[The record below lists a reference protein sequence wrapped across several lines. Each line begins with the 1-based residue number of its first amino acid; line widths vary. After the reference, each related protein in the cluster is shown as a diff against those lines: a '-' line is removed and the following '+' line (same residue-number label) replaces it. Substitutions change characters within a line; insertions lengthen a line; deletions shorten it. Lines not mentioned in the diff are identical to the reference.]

1 MTSRDENTLGDRLTL
16 LALCTA
22 VAFCSAVTVLV
33 VERYGMISIGVEP
46 AMTSPLEVTISSA
59 HPKGD
64 LELPRPPAP
73 RPAKQFAYVAYREI
87 PRLFP
92 SLAEEFEAAE
102 MAAVAEAQ
110 SEAAQQS
117 TQENPQWW
125 SAEVHRDAVKADG
138 GPRVAAPARPVTDS
152 GLPWRR
158 SVVRGPHVGDK
169 RLTERLAEIS
179 PAAKRRLAERFT
191 AANAQWPP
199 DDIALVA
206 IKDEKSLELHAR
218 AEGKPWKL
226 IHRYPVMAASGT
238 SGPKLRQGD
247 MQVPEGVYGISFL
260 NPDSRF
266 HVSLRVNYPNA
277 FDRQM
282 AAKDGRTN
290 LGGDIMI
297 HGKNVSKGCLA
308 IGDAAAEEIFV
319 LAAQIGL
326 PNVKVVIAPTDFRSR
341 GVPDAEPGQ
350 PQWLKGLYT
359 EVASELSHFE
369 RPPSMSLLSFFGK

>member
-1 MTSRDENTLGDRLTL
+1 MKLGDRLTL
-16 LALCTA
+16 LTLCTA
-22 VAFCSAVTVLV
+22 VAFCSAVAVLV
-33 VERYGMISIGVEP
+33 VERYGIITIAVEQAP
-46 AMTSPLEVTISSA
+46 VEVELTITSA

-73 RPAKQFAYVAYREI
+73 RPAKQLAYVAYRDI

-92 SLAEEFEAAE
+92 SLTEEFEAAE
-102 MAAVAEAQ
+102 LSAAAEA
-110 SEAAQQS
+110 EAAAAPAA
-117 TQENPQWW
+117 QENPQWW
-125 SAEVHRDAVKADG
+125 SAEIRREAVKAESAA
-138 GPRVAAPARPVTDS
+138 RAAAPVAEPV
-152 GLPWRR
+152 LPWRR
-158 SVVRGPHVGDK
+158 SIVRAPQAGDK
-169 RLTERLAEIS
+169 RLAERLAEIS

-191 AANAQWPP
+191 AASAHWPP

-226 IHRYPVMAASGT
+226 IHRYSVMAASGT

-266 HVSLRVNYPNA
+266 HVSLRVDYPNA
-277 FDRQM
+277 FDKKM
-282 AAKDGRTN
+282 AAKDGRSN

-308 IGDAAAEEIFV
+308 IGDEAAEEVFV

-341 GVPDAEPGQ
+341 GVPAAEPGQ
-350 PQWLKGLYT
+350 PPWLPALYT

>member
-1 MTSRDENTLGDRLTL
+1 MKLGDRLTL
-16 LALCTA
+16 LTLCTA
-22 VAFCSAVTVLV
+22 VAFCSAVSVLV
-33 VERYGMISIGVEP
+33 VERYGIITIAVEP
-46 AMTSPLEVTISSA
+46 SPESQSPVELKISSA

-64 LELPRPPAP
+64 LEPPRPPAP
-73 RPAKQFAYVAYREI
+73 RPAKQFAYVTYREI
-87 PRLFP
+87 PHLFP

-102 MAAVAEAQ
+102 VAAVEAAVAEPVA
-110 SEAAQQS
+110 
-117 TQENPQWW
+117 QENPQWW
-125 SAEVHRDAVKADG
+125 SAEIHRDAVRPDA
-138 GPRVAAPARPVTDS
+138 GPRVAPSVAEPV
-152 GLPWRR
+152 LPWR
-158 SVVRGPHVGDK
+158 SKSVRGPQIRDK
-169 RLTERLAEIS
+169 RLVERLAEIS
-179 PAAKRRLAERFT
+179 PSAKRRLMERFT

-206 IKDEKSLELHAR
+206 IKDEKMLELHAR

-226 IHRYPVMAASGT
+226 IHRYPVMAASGS

-277 FDRQM
+277 FDKEM

-308 IGDAAAEEIFV
+308 IGDTAAEEVFV

-326 PNVKVVIAPTDFRSR
+326 SNVKVVIAPTDFRGR
-341 GVPDAEPGQ
+341 AVPEAEPGQ
-350 PQWLKGLYT
+350 PQWLPKLYT
-359 EVASELSHFE
+359 EVASAMSQFE

>member
-1 MTSRDENTLGDRLTL
+1 MKLGDRLTL
-16 LALCTA
+16 LTLCTA
-22 VAFCSAVTVLV
+22 VAFSSAIAVLV
-33 VERYGMISIGVEP
+33 VERYGIITIAVEP
-46 AMTSPLEVTISSA
+46 SAEQPLEVKISSA

-73 RPAKQFAYVAYREI
+73 RPAKQFAYVAYRDI

-92 SLAEEFEAAE
+92 SLADEFEAAE
-102 MAAVAEAQ
+102 LESDDTAPAAPP
-110 SEAAQQS
+110 AA
-117 TQENPQWW
+117 QENPQWW
-125 SAEVHRDAVKADG
+125 SAEIHRDAVKPD
-138 GPRVAAPARPVTDS
+138 GPRKVASVAEPS
-152 GLPWRR
+152 LPWQR
-158 SVVRGPHVGDK
+158 SIVRGPQVGDK
-169 RLTERLAEIS
+169 RLNERLAEIA

-191 AANAQWPP
+191 AANAHWPP

-218 AEGKPWKL
+218 ADGKPWKL
-226 IHRYPVMAASGT
+226 IHRYSVMAASGT

-260 NPDSRF
+260 NPDSKY

-277 FDRQM
+277 FDKQM
-282 AAKDGRTN
+282 AAKDGRSN

-326 PNVKVVIAPTDFRSR
+326 SNIKVVIAPTDFRSR
-341 GVPDAEPGQ
+341 GVPSPEPGQ
-350 PQWLKGLYT
+350 PQWLSGLYT
-359 EVASELSHFE
+359 EVASEMAHFE